1 MNLNEKMNR
10 DGPNMDTNASLPAQP
25 AGDNSHTSA
34 IQLAEAAARQEK
46 ANDHYFKT
54 RALEN
59 SVEETQSSNF
69 SFGIKANSMHVTS
82 NSNLCVVQDTSQVKY
97 MEKAGQDAQQMDEQ
111 TSQRHQDKGE
121 EKQSGQ
127 SRSKNAM
134 QNIDTNTEAHL
145 HNVVNEQT
153 SRSTNS
159 SE

>member
-34 IQLAEAAARQEK
+34 IQLAEAAARQEE
-46 ANDHYFKT
+46 ANDHYSKT

-82 NSNLCVVQDTSQVKY
+82 NSNLCVVQDTNQSY
-97 MEKAGQDAQQMDEQ
+97 MEKFGQDEQQMDEQ

-121 EKQSGQ
+121 EKRV
-127 SRSKNAM
+127 SRGAKM
-134 QNIDTNTEAHL
+134 LCEY
-145 HNVVNEQT
+145 
-153 SRSTNS
+153 
-159 SE
+159 